1 MDDHSVFLP
10 YGCDFGII
18 QGAGIPWL
26 SAAFRIKCRIIQDDF
41 EAVLPFVAGCDDCVK
56 FLSSIIS
63 IFVLLVR
70 GKKKRR
76 QRGLPSL
83 ALKYLPDQR
92 E

>member
-56 FLSSIIS
+56 FLQLG
-63 IFVLLVR
+63 IFIKEFIHLHLCS
-70 GKKKRR
+70 
-76 QRGLPSL
+76 PCTW
-83 ALKYLPDQR
+83 
-92 E
+92 